1 MTTQALSPT
10 TSSNFQREAEVHPW
24 FLFQSR
30 EPETAKAGRC
40 HAPRRRNRKTPLGE
54 DGWMD
59 ASAPLYMRE
68 SWPTSRALGQTAN
81 SRGLGLGC
89 FHGNSTSRR
98 SKDAGGTT
106 VFK

>member
-40 HAPRRRNRKTPLGE
+40 HAPRRRNRKTHLGE
-54 DGWMD
+54 DGWM
-59 ASAPLYMRE
+59 AGSAPLNIRK
-68 SWPTSRALGQTAN
+68 S
-81 SRGLGLGC
+81 
-89 FHGNSTSRR
+89 
-98 SKDAGGTT
+98 
-106 VFK
+106 